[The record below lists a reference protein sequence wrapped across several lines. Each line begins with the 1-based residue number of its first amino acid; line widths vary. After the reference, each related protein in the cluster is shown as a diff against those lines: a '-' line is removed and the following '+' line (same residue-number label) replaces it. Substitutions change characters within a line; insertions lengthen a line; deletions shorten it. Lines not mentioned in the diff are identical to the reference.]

1 MPANTRADRVLLISM
16 MKSGTHLVKE
26 LMVALGY
33 GMYGHVRVG
42 PDTKP
47 ALDKNTRWRVASM
60 AYNDEKV
67 AKLKALGEA
76 EFNDETDR
84 AWEALAW
91 SWQMR
96 FGMPLTSW
104 YSTEL
109 INTGMIEETRRRTAG
124 SSFTETP
131 AGVCWVLHEFDI
143 AKIDG
148 AFLREWAETGEPRV
162 IFNYRDPRDTILS
175 MVNFLCG
182 RTKEGLSAFNNL
194 RAFSNILLAKP
205 SLEERLTYALTDESF
220 PCQAGD
226 FKRMLWLLH
235 HPNVCKVSFEELVG
249 PKGGGSAES
258 QLSTAARLIDFLGAS
273 DSSPEEVAAALF
285 NPDAFSF
292 FRGQMGGWQDVYTAE
307 HRRIAEAR
315 LGEVISLY
323 GYA

>member
-42 PDTKP
+42 PDIKP
-47 ALDKNTRWRVASM
+47 VLDKNTRWRVANM
-60 AYNDEKV
+60 AYNDEKI
-67 AKLKALGEA
+67 AKLKSLGEP

-109 INTGMIEETRRRTAG
+109 SNTGLIEETHRRTAG

-131 AGVCWVLHEFDI
+131 ADVCWVLHEFDI
-143 AKIDG
+143 RKIDG
-148 AFLREWAETGEPRV
+148 AFLREWAETGEPRI

-175 MVNFLCG
+175 MINFLCG

-273 DSSPEEVAAALF
+273 ANSPQDVAATLY
-285 NPDAFSF
+285 NRDAFSF
-292 FRGQMGGWQDVYTAE
+292 FRGQVGGWRDVYTAE